1 MRPYACW
8 GPDADNPR
16 DIYRLDDPALRRT
29 PQFYYACPV
38 CGWCGPL
45 RLTGTSAR
53 WDGVRH
59 FAAKAAAA

>member
-1 MRPYACW
+1 MTRHAEHSLEDVHRH
-8 GPDADNPR
+8 GGE
-16 DIYRLDDPALRRT
+16 ALHDRVF
-29 PQFYYACPV
+29 FYYACPD

-59 FAAKAAAA
+59 QAAKAAARG